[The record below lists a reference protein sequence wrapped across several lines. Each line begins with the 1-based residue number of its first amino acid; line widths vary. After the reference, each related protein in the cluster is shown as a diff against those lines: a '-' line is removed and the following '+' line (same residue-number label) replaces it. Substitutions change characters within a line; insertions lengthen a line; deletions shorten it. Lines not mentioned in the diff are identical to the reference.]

1 MEFPDEATVDAA
13 LSTPDLPPLAR
24 VRQRPDTPEVGEPGA
39 AARAAVADL
48 PLGRVPAGGTVGV
61 GVGSRGVHAVDEMVT
76 AVVDELR
83 DRGYDPVVI
92 PAMGSHGG
100 ATADG
105 QRRTLAELG
114 VSEEAV
120 GCPVDARMDTTV
132 VGESALGH
140 DVPVATAALETDGYL
155 VCNRVKPHTNFRG
168 RFESGLTKMATIG
181 LGKRPGAAVAH
192 EVALSEGYVPT
203 VEGMFEVVRS
213 ATPLLGGVAVVE
225 NFEDRTARVEGV
237 AAADL
242 PDAEAPLLETAY
254 EQLPTLPF
262 EDLHVLVVERI
273 GKDVS
278 GAGMDTNVVGRYEVL
293 NADDPPTPDVDR
305 IAVLGLTEAT
315 HGNGQG
321 IGLADVTTTAVAG
334 ALDLA
339 ETYTNALTSGSLAKA
354 RLPVALPTERQ
365 AVAAA
370 VGSVGRYDADT
381 LRLAWIRDTGHL
393 TSFRASP
400 ALLEDAPDA
409 LAVEGWEALRFE
421 DGAAAFEPTDPPSDR

>member
-1 MEFPDEATVDAA
+1 MEFPDEAAVDAA

-24 VRQRPDTPEVGEPGA
+24 VRQDPETPEVDDPAG
-39 AARAAVADL
+39 AARAAVGAL
-48 PLGRVPAGGTVGV
+48 PLGRVPDGGTVGV
-61 GVGSRGVHAVDEMVT
+61 GVGSRGIEAVAEMAG
-76 AVVDELR
+76 AVVDAVRE
-83 DRGYDPVVI
+83 RGFDPVVI

-100 ATADG
+100 ATAEG

-114 VSEEAV
+114 VDEDGV

-132 VGESALGH
+132 VGESDLGH
-140 DVPVATAALETDGYL
+140 EVPVATAAVETDGYL
-155 VCNRVKPHTNFRG
+155 VLNRVKPHTNFGG

-203 VEGMFEVVRS
+203 IEGMLEVVR
-213 ATPLLGGVAVVE
+213 AETPLLGGIAVVE
-225 NFEDRTARVEGV
+225 NFHERPARVAGV
-237 AAADL
+237 PAADL
-242 PDAEAPLLETAY
+242 PDAEAPLLEAAY
-254 EQLPTLPF
+254 EHMPTLPF
-262 EDLHVLVVERI
+262 DDVDVLVVERI

-293 NADDPPTPDVDR
+293 NAADPATPAIDR
-305 IAVLGLTEAT
+305 IAVLDLTEAT

-321 IGLADVTTTAVAG
+321 IGLADVTTTAVAEE
-334 ALDLA
+334 LDLDQ
-339 ETYTNALTSGSLAKA
+339 TYTNALTSGSLAKA

-370 VGSVGRYDADT
+370 VGSVGRYDPGG

-393 TSFRASP
+393 GSFRASP
-400 ALLEDAPDA
+400 ALVADAPDG
-409 LAVEGWEALRFE
+409 LVVEGWDDLRFS
-421 DGAAAFEPTDPPSDR
+421 DGAAAFEPTERPS